1 MKKLATRSAQYPM
14 VAEFVFSH
22 NEWVV
27 DSVDGSKKTL
37 GSTLAN
43 STDPQESGL
52 LGPAANTGLVFD
64 CIPMPPGAVITGGEV
79 ITETAFVGPTAATLS
94 VGIAGAATALIATTS
109 VMAAAGTRAALALTA
124 PLLCNNGQNLRMTL
138 AYTVANATAGEV
150 RVRIH
155 YTLDGRTSEV
165 VIA

>member
-1 MKKLATRSAQYPM
+1 MKKLATRTAQYPL

-27 DSVDGSKKTL
+27 DAVDGSKKTF
-37 GSTLAN
+37 GSTLAA
-43 STDPQESGL
+43 STDPLESGL
-52 LGPAANTGLVFD
+52 TGPAANTGLVFD
-64 CIPMPPGAVITGGEV
+64 CAPMPQGAVITGGEV
-79 ITETAFVGPTAATLS
+79 ITETAYVGPTAATLS
-94 VGIAGAATALIATTS
+94 VGIAGSTTALIATTS
-109 VMAAAGTRAALALTA
+109 VMAAAGTRAPLALTA

-138 AYTVANATAGEV
+138 AYTVANASAGKV

-155 YTLDGRTSEV
+155 YTLDNRTSEV